1 MIRVQK
7 YLAAAGVASRR
18 EVEAWIAAGRLS
30 VNGRRA
36 EPGLKVDGGERFRLD
51 GRLLQVPRGD
61 SGATRVIAYNKPEG
75 ELVTRDR
82 RARHPTVFA
91 ALPRLKG
98 RRWVAVGRLDLN
110 SSGLLLL
117 TTDGGLAH
125 RLMHPSFEVER
136 EYLVRVLG
144 QPRAQTLHRL
154 TAGVMLEDGPAR
166 FDALAGQG
174 GSGANRWYRVTLS
187 EGRHRVVR
195 RLWQSQ
201 GHSVSRLIRV
211 RYGPV
216 HLPRDLP
223 RGQWREID
231 PRKLTAGTDVVPTST
246 RTKRPRSQ
254 VRPPSRG

>member
-1 MIRVQK
+1 MIRIQK

-30 VNGRRA
+30 VNGRRV

-51 GRLLQVPRGD
+51 GRLLQVARSD
-61 SGATRVIAYNKPEG
+61 SGGTRAIAYNKPEG

-82 RARHPTVFA
+82 RARYPSVFA
-91 ALPRLKG
+91 ALPRLRG

-125 RLMHPSFEVER
+125 RLMHPSFGVER

-144 QPRAQTLHRL
+144 QPGAQTLRRL
-154 TAGVMLEDGPAR
+154 TAGVMLDDGPAR
-166 FDALAGQG
+166 FDTLTEQG
-174 GSGANRWYRVTLS
+174 GSSAANRWYRVTLR

-216 HLPRDLP
+216 RLPRDLP

-231 PRKLTAGTDVVPTST
+231 PKKLTDT
-246 RTKRPRSQ
+246 
-254 VRPPSRG
+254 

>member
-1 MIRVQK
+1 MIRIQK

-30 VNGRRA
+30 VNGQRA
-36 EPGLKVDGGERFRLD
+36 APGLKVDGGEQFRLD
-51 GRLLQVPRGD
+51 GRLLKAPRSD

-82 RARHPTVFA
+82 RARHRTVFA
-91 ALPRLKG
+91 ALPRLSAS
-98 RRWVAVGRLDLN
+98 RWVAVGRLDLN

-117 TTDGGLAH
+117 TTDGALAH
-125 RLMHPSFEVER
+125 RLMHPSFGVER
-136 EYLVRVLG
+136 EYRVRVLG
-144 QPRAQTLHRL
+144 QPNAATLQRL
-154 TAGVMLEDGPAR
+154 TEGVMLEDGLAR
-166 FDALAGQG
+166 FDSLAEQR

-195 RLWQSQ
+195 RLWNSQ
-201 GHSVSRLIRV
+201 GHAVSRLIRV

-216 HLPRDLP
+216 RLPRDLP

-231 PRKLTAGTDVVPTST
+231 PKHLE
-246 RTKRPRSQ
+246 
-254 VRPPSRG
+254 

>member
-18 EVEAWIAAGRLS
+18 EVEAWIASGRLR

-36 EPGLKVDGGERFRLD
+36 KPGLKVDGGEQFRLD
-51 GRLLQVPRGD
+51 GRPLPVPHGD

-82 RARHPTVFA
+82 HARHPTVFA

-98 RRWVAVGRLDLN
+98 RRWVSVGRLDLN

-117 TTDGGLAH
+117 TTDGELAH
-125 RLMHPSFEVER
+125 RMMHPSFGVER

-144 QPRAQTLHRL
+144 APGAQTLRRL
-154 TAGVMLEDGPAR
+154 TEGVVLEDGPAR
-166 FDALAGQG
+166 FDTLAEKG

-201 GHSVSRLIRV
+201 GHAVSRLVRV

-216 HLPRDLP
+216 RLPRDLP

-231 PRKLTAGTDVVPTST
+231 P
-246 RTKRPRSQ
+246 KRLSDN
-254 VRPPSRG
+254 

>member
-30 VNGRRA
+30 VNGQRA
-36 EPGLKVDGGERFRLD
+36 APGLKVDGGERFRLD
-51 GRLLQVPRGD
+51 GRLLQVPRGE
-61 SGATRVIAYNKPEG
+61 SGGTRVIAYNKPEG

-125 RLMHPSFEVER
+125 RLIHPSFGVER

-144 QPRAQTLHRL
+144 QPRAQTLRRL
-154 TAGVMLEDGPAR
+154 TGGVMLDDGPAR
-166 FDALAGQG
+166 FDALDGQG

-195 RLWQSQ
+195 RLWSSQ
-201 GHSVSRLIRV
+201 GHAVSRLIRT

-216 HLPRDLP
+216 RLPRNLP
-223 RGQWREID
+223 RGHYREID
-231 PRKLTAGTDVVPTST
+231 P
-246 RTKRPRSQ
+246 KRLSDA
-254 VRPPSRG
+254 

>member
-7 YLAAAGVASRR
+7 YLASAGVASRR

-36 EPGLKVDGGERFRLD
+36 EPGLKVDGREQYRLD
-51 GRLLQVPRGD
+51 GRLLQLRRGE
-61 SGATRVIAYNKPEG
+61 SGATRVIAYNKPDG

-82 RARHPTVFA
+82 RARHPTVFS

-98 RRWVAVGRLDLN
+98 QRWVAVGRLDLN

-117 TTDGGLAH
+117 TTDGELAH
-125 RLMHPSFEVER
+125 RLMHPSFGVER

-144 QPRAQTLHRL
+144 RPGPKVLNRL
-154 TAGVMLEDGPAR
+154 TRGVLLEDGPAR
-166 FDALAGQG
+166 FDSLAEQG

-195 RLWQSQ
+195 RLWQAQ
-201 GHSVSRLIRV
+201 GHAVSRLIRT

-216 HLPRDLP
+216 RLPRDLP

-231 PRKLTAGTDVVPTST
+231 PKKLIGT
-246 RTKRPRSQ
+246 RTS
-254 VRPPSRG
+254 PPATKA

>member
-7 YLAAAGVASRR
+7 YLAAAGLASRR

-61 SGATRVIAYNKPEG
+61 SAATRVIAYNKPEG

-82 RARHPTVFA
+82 RARRPTVFA

-125 RLMHPSFEVER
+125 RLMHPSFAVER
-136 EYLVRVLG
+136 DYLVRVLG
-144 QPRAQTLHRL
+144 QPRAQTLRRL

-216 HLPRDLP
+216 RLPRDLP

-231 PRKLTAGTDVVPTST
+231 PKKLASPGS
-246 RTKRPRSQ
+246 
-254 VRPPSRG
+254 PPSEG

>member
-1 MIRVQK
+1 MIRIQK

-125 RLMHPSFEVER
+125 RLMHPSFAVER

-144 QPRAQTLHRL
+144 QPRAQTLRRL
-154 TAGVMLEDGPAR
+154 TEGVMLEDGPAR

-187 EGRHRVVR
+187 EGRNRVVR

-216 HLPRDLP
+216 RLPRDLP

-231 PRKLTAGTDVVPTST
+231 PKKLASPGS
-246 RTKRPRSQ
+246 
-254 VRPPSRG
+254 PPSEG